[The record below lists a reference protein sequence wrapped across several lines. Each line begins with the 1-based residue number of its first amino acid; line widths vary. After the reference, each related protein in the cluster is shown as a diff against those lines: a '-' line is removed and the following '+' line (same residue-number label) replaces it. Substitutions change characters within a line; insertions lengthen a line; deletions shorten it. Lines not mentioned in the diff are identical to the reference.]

1 MSTRAIPDR
10 QHAGNI
16 TLFGKAITDSSA
28 RILASNG
35 PGAVG
40 VQVVGQ
46 GLVSAN
52 LALWA
57 AVG

>member
-1 MSTRAIPDR
+1 M
-10 QHAGNI
+10 
-16 TLFGKAITDSSA
+16 TLFGKAITDSFA
-28 RILASNG
+28 RILAPNG
-35 PGAVG
+35 PGAVW

-46 GLVSAN
+46 GLISAN